1 MKKIEQSSI
10 ANCFPL
16 APKYC
21 HLDSTRLSGEIRL
34 KSDGGKPIPN
44 LPLILGANLD
54 FLSERKSFD
63 DNFFAEECIKYSKEE
78 IKRSGSL
85 SVEHTAQGNDLENFW
100 DEDDK
105 DWFDEDDEPD
115 RANGQPISNQTF
127 QLPAN
132 GVYITADALGS
143 YRPAHFFDSDKY
155 GITFQRDQFLKS
167 VCGYISKLQN
177 EDIKKSDLYIL
188 IIYHVFAHE
197 VCHSWV
203 EDIVSMID
211 FELGNKKDTS
221 NFYSTAHNHYRG
233 FIAREEAVCET
244 AAYGWVH
251 DCLLKSKYTKD
262 HSITAAYEKWVEDS
276 VDALPGYGNY
286 CSSVKQA
293 PIESQTFIKG
303 LAKLISSR
311 YLEGKHSELC
321 RKVIESYFGGKICRT
336 KKTYITEIKAP
347 RPGTPEFAE
356 LSHAHWLKVV
366 PRCVV

>member
-10 ANCFPL
+10 VNCFPF

-21 HLDSTRLSGEIRL
+21 HLGSTRLSGEIRL
-34 KSDGGKPIPN
+34 KSDGGKSIPN
-44 LPLILGANLD
+44 LPLILGADLD

-63 DNFFAEECIKYSKEE
+63 EAFLGKECVKYSEE
-78 IKRSGSL
+78 EMKLSGSL
-85 SVEHTAQGNDLENFW
+85 SAKRTAQVNDLVNFW
-100 DEDDK
+100 DVDDK
-105 DWFDEDDEPD
+105 DWFDEDPPEVSDSD
-115 RANGQPISNQTF
+115 SLNGSDM
-127 QLPAN
+127 
-132 GVYITADALGS
+132 GDYETADSLAS
-143 YRPAHFFDSDKY
+143 YRPAHFFDSHKY

-211 FELGNKKDTS
+211 FELGKEKNCA
-221 NFYSTAHNHYRG
+221 NFYTAAHKRYRG
-233 FIAREEAVCET
+233 FIQREEAVCET
-244 AAYGWVH
+244 AAHGWVY
-251 DCLLKSKYTKD
+251 DCIQKSKCPNVDKLRQ
-262 HSITAAYEKWVEDS
+262 AYDVWLRDS
-276 VDALPGYGNY
+276 VGNLPGYSNY
-286 CSSVKQA
+286 CPSVNEA
-293 PIESQTFIKG
+293 PIKSQTFIKG

-311 YLEGKHSELC
+311 YLEGNHSELC

-366 PRCVV
+366 PRRVV